1 MACISRRLNSGP
13 GLKPMAA
20 AASTTFGA
28 ELAAGAVQALV
39 EEALLTP
46 KPGLVD
52 ARDSGSHADM
62 SIGLML
68 TSARA
73 LEGTFQRI
81 ADISYLHP
89 VNQSLREAI
98 AAIGREGEQ
107 QMLAATGGV
116 NTHKGAIWALGLL
129 TSARAACPE
138 ERDPYRIL
146 SIAGQIASFEDRYTP
161 LMSTNGQAV
170 KRKYKVTGAAEEA
183 QLGFPHIREAALP
196 ALLRARAS
204 GKTED
209 EARVE
214 ALLALMSTVEDTCIL
229 HRGSW
234 SDLTA
239 IQGMSASFL
248 HAGGFS
254 SQTGRKIFYRLSEYC
269 TARHLSPGGSADL
282 LAAILFLEI

>member
-1 MACISRRLNSGP
+1 MACISRRLNSRP
-13 GLKPMAA
+13 GLKPMVAA
-20 AASTTFGA
+20 AGTTFGA

-73 LEGTFQRI
+73 LEGTFRRI

-89 VNQSLREAI
+89 VNQFLREAI
-98 AAIGREGEQ
+98 AVIGREGEQ

-161 LMSTNGQAV
+161 LLSTNGQAV

-183 QLGFPHIREAALP
+183 QLGFPP
-196 ALLRARAS
+196 YKGS
-204 GKTED
+204 C
-209 EARVE
+209 
-214 ALLALMSTVEDTCIL
+214 LACVTPGQSQRKD
-229 HRGSW
+229 RG
-234 SDLTA
+234 
-239 IQGMSASFL
+239 
-248 HAGGFS
+248 
-254 SQTGRKIFYRLSEYC
+254 
-269 TARHLSPGGSADL
+269 
-282 LAAILFLEI
+282 